1 MYLKLYIIINSYS
14 QQDLTKFTIHS
25 KPTLGSYKINKL
37 VVV

>member
-25 KPTLGSYKINKL
+25 KTTFGSYKISKL